1 MNLYLIALDRF
12 TEVSIYFVSLQFIT
26 KVLGPFLPFNA
37 RRHEKKYTNDG
48 IDVAAA
54 AAVAA
59 PPVSIGAAA
68 PSSPLLYGNEASF
81 DATASSLNESNELG
95 DPTSDLSLSSREVY

>member
-1 MNLYLIALDRF
+1 MLLIALLRS
-12 TEVSIYFVSLQFIT
+12 VLIYFLSLQFIS

-37 RRHEKKYTNDG
+37 RRHEKKYTNDE
-48 IDVAAA
+48 IDVA

-68 PSSPLLYGNEASF
+68 PSSPVLFGNEASF